1 MPFTNNTTQG
11 TTAYTTGTFFDH
23 GIILANDSATLS
35 SATPAVETAF
45 NIPVGGYE
53 RVIGDAV
60 IWYDTDATNDFAIQL
75 RNFDSADTPATIAST
90 LHYAV
95 QGVIKGDALSSEEA
109 VAAASLSIASTT
121 TTGTGT
127 NLLVRSDVD
136 QDQFLRVN
144 FSLISNAATK
154 GTLQFLFANG
164 NGSSAGTHLLAGS
177 YVTWKKF

>member
-1 MPFTNNTTQG
+1 MITTNTAQG
-11 TTAYTTGTFFDH
+11 TLNYTTKTFFDQ
-23 GIILANDSATLS
+23 GLILSNDAAALE

-53 RVIGDAV
+53 RVLGDAV

-75 RNFDSADTPATIAST
+75 RNFDSAGVTIAST

-136 QDQFLRVN
+136 QDQFLRVSFN
-144 FSLISNAATK
+144 LVSNAATK

-164 NGSSAGTHLLAGS
+164 NGTAAGTHLLAGS
-177 YVTWKKF
+177 YVTYKKW

>member
-1 MPFTNNTTQG
+1 MITTNTAQG
-11 TTAYTTGTFFDH
+11 TVNYTTKTFFDQ
-23 GIILANDSATLS
+23 GLILANDGSTLS

-53 RVIGDAV
+53 RVLGDAV

-75 RNFDSADTPATIAST
+75 RNFDADGAQIAST
-90 LHYAV
+90 LRYAV
-95 QGVIKGDALSSEEA
+95 QAIVKGDALSSEEA
-109 VAAASLSIASTT
+109 TNAGSLSISSTT

-136 QDQFLRVN
+136 QDQFLRVSFN
-144 FSLISNAATK
+144 LVSNAATK

-164 NGSSAGTHLLAGS
+164 NGTAAGTHLLAGS
-177 YVTWKKF
+177 YVTYKKW